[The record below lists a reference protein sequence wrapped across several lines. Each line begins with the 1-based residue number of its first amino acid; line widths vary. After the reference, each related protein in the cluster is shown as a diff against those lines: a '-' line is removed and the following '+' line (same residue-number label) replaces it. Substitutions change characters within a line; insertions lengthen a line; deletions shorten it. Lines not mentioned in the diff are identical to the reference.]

1 MQIYRNAQGAV
12 ARVEASLQKNKA
24 ELAERE
30 ERVAEFERALG
41 KEPVLPIER
50 YQLTAEEEEALIEET
65 KAELGIEQT
74 AEDYIARVQEQIE
87 RFLDEYFRFNPDI
100 HVRCAYKPNYKDPV
114 RNVIHP
120 DSNDPAIPEERRIIP
135 PDDTF

>member
-1 MQIYRNAQGAV
+1 DPPAALIEDLRQGLDVFMQIYRNAQGAV

-100 HVRCAYKPNYKDPV
+100 HVRCAYNPNYK
-114 RNVIHP
+114 
-120 DSNDPAIPEERRIIP
+120 
-135 PDDTF
+135 